1 MRLSRLGYYFA
12 GERGTMKNNLVPAA
26 VRRRTALALGA
37 ALTAAFLLASC
48 GRQPAA
54 PAAESGS
61 AGGAAPGTASAAVDA
76 DKVLN
81 VYNWSDYI
89 DPTIVPAFEK
99 EYGIKVNYDVFD
111 SNEVLET
118 KLLAGHTGYDV
129 VVPSASFLQR
139 QIQAGVF
146 QKLNKSLLPNLKNL
160 DPDITHRI
168 EVNDPG
174 NQYGVNYLWGTSGV
188 GYNEQQIASA
198 MPNAPVDS
206 FAMFYDPNVIRNFQ
220 KCGVS
225 ILDAPDEMVGTV
237 LLYLGRDPNSEKL
250 EDLQA
255 AEKVLLAIRPYVRY
269 INSSKYIED
278 LANGELC
285 LALGWSGDVGQARR
299 RAIEAGKTFKI
310 KYNVAREGA
319 IMFFDMLAI
328 PADAP
333 HPNNAHLFID
343 YMLRPEVAASNS
355 SSMHYT
361 TSNAAAYKLVDPAI
375 YNDPEVYPSDAQKA
389 HMYPNASHSLA
400 YTRELNRTWTRFKTG
415 R

>member
-1 MRLSRLGYYFA
+1 MSSVRLCGVGYDFP
-12 GERGTMKNNLVPAA
+12 GETGTMKNMPRPA
-26 VRRRTALALGA
+26 VRRRTALTLAAA
-37 ALTAAFLLASC
+37 ALLAAC
-48 GRQPAA
+48 GQQPV
-54 PAAESGS
+54 P
-61 AGGAAPGTASAAVDA
+61 PSAAASPTAGATTDT
-76 DKVLN
+76 DKVVN

-146 QKLNKSLLPNLKNL
+146 QKLDKSQLPNLKNL
-160 DPDITHRI
+160 DPDISRRI
-168 EVNDPG
+168 EVHDPG

-188 GYNEQQIASA
+188 GYNEAQIAAA

-206 FAMFYDPNVIRNFQ
+206 FAMFYDPNVIKNFQ

-237 LLYLGRDPNSEKL
+237 LLYLGRDPNSEAP

-255 AEKVLLAIRPYVRY
+255 AEKALLAIRPYIRY

-299 RAIEAGKTFKI
+299 RAAEAGKTFKI
-310 KYNVAREGA
+310 KYNIAKEGA

-333 HPNNAHLFID
+333 HPRNAHLFID
-343 YMLRPEVAASNS
+343 YMLRPEVAAQNS
-355 SSMHYT
+355 SSMHFT
-361 TSNAAAYKLVDPAI
+361 TSNAAAYKLVDPAV
-375 YNDPEVYPSDAQKA
+375 YGDPEVYPSEAQKT
-389 HMYPNASHSLA
+389 HMHPNAAHSLA

>member
-1 MRLSRLGYYFA
+1 MK
-12 GERGTMKNNLVPAA
+12 TMARPA
-26 VRRRTALALGA
+26 VRRRMAVALAAGL
-37 ALTAAFLLASC
+37 LLASC
-48 GRQPAA
+48 GRQAAA
-54 PAAESGS
+54 PSPDSAAT
-61 AGGAAPGTASAAVDA
+61 GAATEA
-76 DKVLN
+76 DKVVN

-89 DPTIVPAFEK
+89 DPEIVPAFEK

-118 KLLAGHTGYDV
+118 KLLAGRTGYDV

-146 QKLNKSLLPNLKNL
+146 QKLDKSQLPNLKNL
-160 DPDITHRI
+160 DPDIARRI
-168 EVNDPG
+168 EVHDPG

-188 GYNEQQIASA
+188 GFNEAQIASA

-237 LLYLGRDPNSEKL
+237 LLYLGRNPNSEAL

-299 RAIEAGKTFKI
+299 RAIEAGKTYTI
-310 KYNVAREGA
+310 KYNVAKEGA

-333 HPNNAHLFID
+333 HPKNAHLFID

-355 SSMHYT
+355 SSMHFT
-361 TSNAAAYKLVDPAI
+361 TSNAAAYKLVDPAV